1 MKNFARI
8 QLLLL
13 MAAILIGTGCRK
25 RVTATDEDMSEY
37 GWVLY
42 AEGKFVESNEWFVSA
57 VIRDTTYKDGYNGQG
72 WTYGKLGEIDS
83 SVFRFEKGLEKA
95 LTDTTWDDRKLLL
108 RDPPHD
114 PAKECIAGLTLAYHA
129 QNTHG
134 KAIENG
140 LRFLA
145 MAGDTS
151 FAVIAE
157 SDRPVWKFSRD
168 NNLDSRHI
176 IWTIASSYFAEGKF
190 SESLEQVNRLNVGDL
205 SADFST
211 VEGIQKLAAE
221 IERIRETL

>member
-1 MKNFARI
+1 MKNLARM

-108 RDPPHD
+108 R
-114 PAKECIAGLTLAYHA
+114 LTILP
-129 QNTHG
+129 
-134 KAIENG
+134 
-140 LRFLA
+140 R
-145 MAGDTS
+145 S
-151 FAVIAE
+151 
-157 SDRPVWKFSRD
+157 
-168 NNLDSRHI
+168 
-176 IWTIASSYFAEGKF
+176 ASP
-190 SESLEQVNRLNVGDL
+190 D
-205 SADFST
+205 
-211 VEGIQKLAAE
+211 
-221 IERIRETL
+221 